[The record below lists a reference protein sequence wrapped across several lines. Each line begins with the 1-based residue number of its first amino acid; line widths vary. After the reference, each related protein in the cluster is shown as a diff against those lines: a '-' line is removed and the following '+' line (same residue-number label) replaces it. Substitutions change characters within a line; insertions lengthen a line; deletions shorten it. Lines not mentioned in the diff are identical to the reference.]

1 MSSLRNFLLLCF
13 PFYETFILFDNFI
26 TGAIKLFT
34 ISIYH
39 YQNSSQQFNRLKNV
53 EGQGCPNISDLH
65 IVGIC
70 YWTRCVPEHGSQNNE
85 VRLSLWYSH
94 FCLSNVSARK
104 PGKVWRN
111 PWEPSELRPLPSAG
125 RNVQDW
131 MAVAWCTSTDTTT
144 GDTSG
149 APLLRSSVLLLTV
162 FNVYILRLAASTQII
177 RSA

>member
-34 ISIYH
+34 IYIYH

-53 EGQGCPNISDLH
+53 GVFDCPNISDLH

-70 YWTRCVPEHGSQNNE
+70 YRTRCVPEHGSQNNE

-111 PWEPSELRPLPSAG
+111 PWEPSELRPLPSVG

-131 MAVAWCTSTDTTT
+131 MAV
-144 GDTSG
+144 
-149 APLLRSSVLLLTV
+149 V
-162 FNVYILRLAASTQII
+162 
-177 RSA
+177 